1 VRIDSL
7 PYNNAQTQGPA
18 RRRWL
23 QEHAPQ
29 HLEQCVTLMLEAL
42 GRRSPALSQ
51 GIAVLGAGA
60 CTEIPLE
67 KLARAADEVV
77 LVDLDRA
84 ALLQARAEL
93 PAASLQAR
101 VQLLT
106 CDLTG
111 GVSALLQERLRLL
124 PWRLLEQGEAS
135 ALWDRLAAVLDDC
148 PVPDPPQIE
157 GLPRAAFGLV
167 ISSLVLSQL
176 FSYPLLDLLDTV
188 QQRAARHLGIQER
201 HRRYQEAAQR
211 FRLRVM
217 AAHLHLLREL
227 VEPGGLIVLL
237 SDVRGFLFKEGE
249 VGQGGPIR
257 RELPLVPYAFFDLVH
272 QAFTV
277 LAERRWE
284 WLSDLPTAERPGRGY
299 EVVGYLAAVPA
310 T

>member
-1 VRIDSL
+1 MRIDSL

-29 HLEQCVTLMLEAL
+29 HLEQSAALMLEAVA
-42 GRRSPALSQ
+42 RRSPALSR
-51 GIAVLGAGA
+51 GIVVLGAGA

-67 KLARAADEVV
+67 KLARAADEVL

-84 ALLQARAEL
+84 ALQQARAEL
-93 PAASLQAR
+93 PVASLRAR

-111 GVSALLQERLRLL
+111 GVSTWLQERLRLL
-124 PWRLLEQGEAS
+124 PWQALEQGEAS

-148 PVPDPPQIE
+148 PVPDPPQIQ
-157 GLPRAAFGLV
+157 GLPQATFGLA

-176 FSYPLLDLLDTV
+176 FSYPLLDLLDSV
-188 QQRAARHLGIQER
+188 QQRAARHLGTQER

-211 FRLRVM
+211 FRLRIIT
-217 AAHLHLLREL
+217 AHLHLLREL
-227 VEPGGLIVLL
+227 VEPGGLVVLL
-237 SDVRGFLFKEGE
+237 SDVRGFLFKEG
-249 VGQGGPIR
+249 QGEEAGPVR
-257 RELPLVPYAFFDLVH
+257 RELPLVPYAFFDLVR
-272 QAFTV
+272 QTFTV

-284 WLSDLPTAERPGRGY
+284 WLSDLPTPERPGRGY
-299 EVVGYLAAVPA
+299 EVVGYLAAVS
-310 T
+310 

>member
-1 VRIDSL
+1 MRIDSL
-7 PYNNAQTQGPA
+7 PYNNAQTQGPE

-23 QEHAPQ
+23 QEHTPQ
-29 HLEQCVTLMLEAL
+29 HLEQCAALMLEAL
-42 GRRSPALSQ
+42 ARRPPALSP

-84 ALLQARAEL
+84 ALVQARAEL
-93 PAASLQAR
+93 PAASLRSR

-106 CDLTG
+106 ADLTG
-111 GVSALLQERLRLL
+111 GVSLLLRERLRLL
-124 PWRLLEQGEAS
+124 PWPSLEQSEAS
-135 ALWDRLAAVLDDC
+135 TLWDRLAAVLDAC
-148 PVPDPPQIE
+148 PIPDPPEVE
-157 GLPRAAFGLV
+157 GLPRATFGLA

-176 FSYPLLDLLDTV
+176 FSYPLLDLLDAV
-188 QQRAARHLGIQER
+188 QQRAARHLGTQER

-211 FRLRVM
+211 FRLRII
-217 AAHLHLLREL
+217 AAHLHLLHDL
-227 VEPGGLIVLL
+227 VEPDGLVVLL

-249 VGQGGPIR
+249 LSKGEAPRQA
-257 RELPLVPYAFFDLVH
+257 LPLVPYAFFDLVR
-272 QAFTV
+272 QTFTV

-299 EVVGYLAAVPA
+299 EVVGYLATVPA
-310 T
+310 R

>member
-1 VRIDSL
+1 MRIDSL

-29 HLEQCVTLMLEAL
+29 HLEQCAALMLEAL
-42 GRRSPALSQ
+42 ARRPLALSP

-93 PAASLQAR
+93 PAVSLRTR

-106 CDLTG
+106 ADLTG
-111 GVSALLQERLRLL
+111 GVSLLLQERLRLL
-124 PWRLLEQGEAS
+124 PWSTLEQEEAS
-135 ALWDRLAAVLDDC
+135 AFWDRLAAVLDAC
-148 PVPDPPQIE
+148 PVPDPPQVE
-157 GLPRAAFGLV
+157 DLPRATFGLA

-176 FSYPLLDLLDTV
+176 FSYPLLDLLDAV
-188 QQRAARHLGIQER
+188 QQRAARHLGAQER

-211 FRLRVM
+211 FRLRII
-217 AAHLHLLREL
+217 AAHLHLLRDL
-227 VEPGGLIVLL
+227 VEPGGLVVLL
-237 SDVRGFLFKEGE
+237 SDVRGFLFQEGE
-249 VGQGGPIR
+249 LSKGGPTR
-257 RELPLVPYAFFDLVH
+257 QALPLVPHAFFDLVR
-272 QAFTV
+272 QTFTV

-310 T
+310 L